1 MRPAQ
6 ARPEGARPSEDVG
19 DMIPETREEPT
30 PFELPLA
37 DAQAAPGLGGAELG
51 GVGAGGPR
59 NEGDGG
65 AGPSGPA
72 AARERKPL
80 VIRGSAGNARPEAS
94 PSGRVGDTRS
104 RPHSPDG
111 PASGGPGRRTRSRL
125 ALPCG
130 AAGSVRLTGGPCPVD
145 QGTWPPAVTASSL
158 SALPGRLRAPAA
170 GPWLRRRTG
179 GAGGAGGP
187 SPLSSL
193 KSRTDPL
200 QGAPQERP
208 FQVQS
213 ALARGPGAPGG
224 GGAPPGHQREPLFPK
239 ITFMGLLCSRPRRPG
254 RGTASPSAC
263 NHTRPRVSLRAP
275 VLPRTCSC
283 CHENCL

>member
-1 MRPAQ
+1 
-6 ARPEGARPSEDVG
+6 
-19 DMIPETREEPT
+19 MIPETREEPT

-59 NEGDGG
+59 NKGDGG

-80 VIRGSAGNARPEAS
+80 VVRGSAGNARPEAS

-125 ALPCG
+125 ALPRG

-200 QGAPQERP
+200 QGAPRERP

-224 GGAPPGHQREPLFPK
+224 GVGRLQVTSGSP
-239 ITFMGLLCSRPRRPG
+239 CSPR
-254 RGTASPSAC
+254 SPSWGCCA
-263 NHTRPRVSLRAP
+263 HGRAGPGGGQPRPPPVTTLDPASLSGPPSFPEHVLAVMRTVYETRIPIPR
-275 VLPRTCSC
+275 
-283 CHENCL
+283 